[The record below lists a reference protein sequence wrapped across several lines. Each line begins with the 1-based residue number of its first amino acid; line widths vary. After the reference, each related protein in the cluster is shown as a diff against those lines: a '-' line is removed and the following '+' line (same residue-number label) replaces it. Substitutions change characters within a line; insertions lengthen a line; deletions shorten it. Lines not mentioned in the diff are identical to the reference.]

1 MKNCEKLCA
10 SKRPVELSDSNSDFQ
25 PSPAKR
31 ERRKNL
37 NRSLPLKQQ
46 KQSHITKTTSAS
58 TSLQSE
64 YKSPT
69 HIDNLKNSINP
80 NTPPKSPVVI
90 RKEPGVPTS
99 NNFESI
105 SNDQDYGPK
114 SVAIDHTY
122 EAQTETDKFKSIPI
136 RAKLLTDLPPNEVDR
151 YPNHT
156 HYMLFISIP
165 KFSDREF
172 FYELMTKV
180 PNSDHW
186 TNIFWGDGTRHQQRK
201 YRSSKKEPVPFV
213 DDEDMVQQTFSYYFR
228 EGHFEQMRVRIHF
241 NGEVREVEAL
251 V

>member
-10 SKRPVELSDSNSDFQ
+10 SKRPVELSDSSSDFQ

-31 ERRKNL
+31 EKRKNL
-37 NRSLPLKQQ
+37 NRSLPLKQ
-46 KQSHITKTTSAS
+46 KKTSHITKTTSAS

-80 NTPPKSPVVI
+80 NTPPKSPAVN

-99 NNFESI
+99 NNESI
-105 SNDQDYGPK
+105 SNDQEYGPK

-156 HYMLFISIP
+156 HYMLFISG
-165 KFSDREF
+165 
-172 FYELMTKV
+172 M
-180 PNSDHW
+180 
-186 TNIFWGDGTRHQQRK
+186 IFTSLAFLTSFVLVH
-201 YRSSKKEPVPFV
+201 KK
-213 DDEDMVQQTFSYYFR
+213 
-228 EGHFEQMRVRIHF
+228 IC
-241 NGEVREVEAL
+241 
-251 V
+251 

>member
-10 SKRPVELSDSNSDFQ
+10 SKRPVELSDSSSDFQ

-31 ERRKNL
+31 KSSKAL
-37 NRSLPLKQQ
+37 NRSLPVQRK
-46 KQSHITKTTSAS
+46 KNSPITKTTSAS
-58 TSLQSE
+58 TSLQPE

-80 NTPPKSPVVI
+80 NTPPKSPALS
-90 RKEPGVPTS
+90 RKDPAIPKK
-99 NNFESI
+99 NNFVSTE
-105 SNDQDYGPK
+105 QEHGPK
-114 SVAIDHTY
+114 SKPVDDSY

-186 TNIFWGDGTRHQQRK
+186 INICWGDGTRHQQRK

-213 DDEDMVQQTFSYYFR
+213 DDENMVQQTFSYYFR
-228 EGHFEQMRVRIHF
+228 EGHFERMRVRIHF
-241 NGEVREVEAL
+241 NGEVREVEAQ